1 MSVSWS
7 HDPAERPS
15 AERIKQ
21 VVQCPQFCHLIDAVS
36 MDTSVNI
43 LSACCVS
50 VEKDLNTDDDDE
62 FGNFCSDC
70 IYLNRFEMSALKFFW
85 KP

>member
-1 MSVSWS
+1 MSISWS

-21 VVQCPQFCHLIDAVS
+21 MVQCPQFCHLIDAIS

-50 VEKDLNTDDDDE
+50 VEKEMDNDNDDV
-62 FGNFCSDC
+62 FGNCFIELYSHL
-70 IYLNRFEMSALKFFW
+70 IMSFNEVIIQNK
-85 KP
+85 